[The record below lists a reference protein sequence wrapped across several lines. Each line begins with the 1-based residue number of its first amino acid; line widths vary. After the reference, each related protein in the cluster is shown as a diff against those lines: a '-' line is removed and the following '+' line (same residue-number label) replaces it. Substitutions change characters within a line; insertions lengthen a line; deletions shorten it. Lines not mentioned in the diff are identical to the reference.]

1 MKAVVWKGINQ
12 VEVADVEDPR
22 IESPTD
28 AIVRISSS
36 GICGSDLHMYEG
48 RTSAKPG
55 TVFGHENLGVVEKV
69 GPAVV
74 TIRPGDRVV
83 LPFNVACGVCMNC
96 SRGFFASCLVANPEG
111 ASAAYGYAAM
121 GPYRGGQAE
130 LLRVP
135 FADVSCLKLPGNA
148 GDELEDDFLLLSD
161 VFPTGYHGTELAGV
175 GPGKTVAVWGAG
187 PVGLLAA
194 YSAMLRGASEVYVI
208 DAVKDRLA
216 KAEQIGAIAVDFSLG
231 DPVEQIFE
239 IRSANPLIKGALRPG
254 EEKMLG
260 VMCGIDAVGYQ
271 AKNSQDPSRERPT
284 QIIEDLVRLVNPT
297 GQIGIVGV
305 YLPVDPRAGSEQAK
319 QGVFSLPLA
328 KLFDKGIVVG
338 QGQTPVKRY
347 NVLLRDLIIAGRA
360 KPSFIV
366 SHRLPLDDAPTAY
379 DRFDRRA
386 EGYTKV
392 ILKPMPPSTYR
403 VGINAA
409 T

>member
-1 MKAVVWKGINQ
+1 MKAVVWKGSNQ
-12 VEVADVEDPR
+12 VEVAEVEDPK
-22 IESPTD
+22 IESATD
-28 AIVRISSS
+28 AIVRISST

-48 RTSAKPG
+48 RIDAPSG
-55 TVFGHENLGVVEKV
+55 MVFGHENLGVVEQV

-74 TIRPGDRVV
+74 SIRVGDRVV
-83 LPFNVACGVCMNC
+83 LPFNISCGVCMNC
-96 SRGFFASCLVANPEG
+96 TRGFFSACLVANPDG
-111 ASAAYGYAAM
+111 VAASYGYAAM

-135 FADVSCLKLPGNA
+135 FADVSCLKLPGEP

-194 YSAMLRGASEVYVI
+194 YSAMLRGAAEVYVI
-208 DAVKDRLA
+208 DAVKDRLK
-216 KAEQIGAIAVDFSLG
+216 KAEQIGAIAVDFSAG

-239 IRSANPLIKGALRPG
+239 IRSSNPLIRGALRPG
-254 EEKMLG
+254 EEKMMG

-271 AKNSQDPSRERPT
+271 AKNQQDPSRERPT
-284 QIIEDLVRLVNPT
+284 QVIEDLVRLVNPT
-297 GQIGIVGV
+297 GQIGVVGV
-305 YLPVDPRAGSEQAK
+305 YMPGDPGAQSEQAK
-319 QGVFSLPLA
+319 KGVFSLPWA
-328 KLFDKGIVVG
+328 KFFEKGIAVG
-338 QGQTPVKRY
+338 QGQTPVKQY

-366 SHRLPLDDAPTAY
+366 SHRLPLSEAPSAY
-379 DRFDRRA
+379 DKFDRRA
-386 EGYTKV
+386 DGYTKV
-392 ILKPMPPSTYR
+392 VLKPMPPSTYR
-403 VGINAA
+403 VGVNAA